1 MAGKPPPSK
10 SAPDADKKRARKER
24 AALIRMLELSSRK
37 AGALGARLDATIARR
52 LGVND
57 TDLRCLDLL
66 NLRGSVTAGVLAEE
80 LGLTTGAVTTVI
92 DRLEKSGYAIRVRS
106 EQDRRTVFIEL
117 SPDAAPRIA
126 AFFSALQKEQDK
138 ALVDYTD
145 AEIHF
150 LIAFFNRMQE
160 AATRSAVR
168 LKKREE

>member
-1 MAGKPPPSK
+1 MASKTPSHK
-10 SAPDADKKRARKER
+10 NVSDADKKRARRER
-24 AALIRMLELSSRK
+24 AALVRMLELASRK
-37 AGALGARLDATIARR
+37 AGSLGARLDATIASR

-66 NLRGSVTAGVLAEE
+66 NLRGAVTAGVLAEE

-92 DRLEKSGYAIRVRS
+92 DRLEKSGYAARTRS
-106 EQDRRTVFIEL
+106 EQDRRTVLIEL
-117 SPDAAPRIA
+117 TPDASPRIS

-138 ALVDYTD
+138 ALADYSD
-145 AEIHF
+145 AELHF

-160 AATRSAVR
+160 AAQRSAVR

>member
-1 MAGKPPPSK
+1 M
-10 SAPDADKKRARKER
+10 
-24 AALIRMLELSSRK
+24 
-37 AGALGARLDATIARR
+37 
-52 LGVND
+52 
-57 TDLRCLDLL
+57 
-66 NLRGSVTAGVLAEE
+66 NLRGAVTAGVLAEE

-92 DRLEKSGYAIRVRS
+92 DRLEKAGYAVRVRS

-117 SPDAAPRIA
+117 SADAAPRIA

-138 ALVDYTD
+138 ALADYTD

-160 AATRSAVR
+160 AAQRSAVR